1 MTYSGQPRE
10 VRFNLGERSLA
21 ALEWGEAEKPLILAL
36 HGWLDNAA
44 SFSMLAP
51 LLVDYRILAL
61 DLAGHGQSDW
71 RSSDAGY
78 PVWSYVEDLRRV
90 HLSLSS
96 QGNPASF
103 SSSSAA
109 AGSLEDKLSPVAL
122 LGHSLGAGVASLYA
136 ATWPASVSCVGLIE
150 NIGPLSGSDEH
161 FVDNLRASLEHE
173 LADKPL
179 PRARPFDAWVRSRV
193 VSQFA
198 VPLNAAERLMQ
209 RNTEIGTD
217 GLYHFRCD
225 PRLKNPSV
233 VRLTEAQVQGALRQ
247 ITAPVKL
254 ISGATGLKR
263 PMTRERI
270 ECVSYLAQIELP
282 GGHHLHME
290 ENSVYAVAEQLALFY
305 AELIK

>member
-1 MTYSGQPRE
+1 MTFSRQPRE
-10 VRFNLGERSLA
+10 IRFNLGERSLA
-21 ALEWGEAEKPLILAL
+21 ALEWGEADKPLILAL

-71 RSSDAGY
+71 RSADAGY
-78 PVWSYVEDLRRV
+78 PVWSYVEDLRKV

-96 QGNPASF
+96 QGNSA
-103 SSSSAA
+103 SSSSSNA
-109 AGSLEDKLSPVAL
+109 AGSFDNNLTPIAL

-150 NIGPLSGSDEH
+150 NIGPLSGPDEH

-173 LADKPL
+173 SVDKAL

-198 VPLNAAERLMQ
+198 VPINAAERLMQ

-254 ISGATGLKR
+254 ISGAAGLKR
-263 PMTRERI
+263 PLTRERI
-270 ECVSYLAQIELP
+270 ECVSTLVHVQLQ